1 MGTIN
6 PYVDLIVPLND
17 RLSRDTRFAGI
28 NIFYD
33 RSSTRSVPRNDCPAI
48 NFWLQGP
55 WEDVMRGSGSYSLQS
70 RWMDLTMGFGIWV
83 YGGNSPAELDQQLFQ
98 VSSDL
103 FDFFR
108 DNIEFNQPQGIVIDG
123 RVPIRWDLDYSGDEN
138 NILGTQRL
146 LVAFKIYSGSG
157 R

>member
-1 MGTIN
+1 MGAIN
-6 PYVDLIVPLND
+6 PYTDLIKPMND
-17 RLSRDTRFAGI
+17 RLASDPRFAGI

-33 RSSTRSVPRNDCPAI
+33 RSAQRSVPRNDCPAI

-55 WEDVMRGSGSYSLQS
+55 WEDIARGSGSYSLQT
-70 RWMDLTMGFGIWV
+70 RRMTVTLGFGVWI
-83 YGGNSPAELDQQLFQ
+83 YGANSPADLDEQLFQ

-108 DNIEFNQPQGIVIDG
+108 DNVEFDSVKGIQVDG
-123 RVPIRWDLDYSGDEN
+123 RSPIRWDVDYTGDEN

-146 LVAFKIYSGSG
+146 LVTFDLWSGQG
-157 R
+157 K